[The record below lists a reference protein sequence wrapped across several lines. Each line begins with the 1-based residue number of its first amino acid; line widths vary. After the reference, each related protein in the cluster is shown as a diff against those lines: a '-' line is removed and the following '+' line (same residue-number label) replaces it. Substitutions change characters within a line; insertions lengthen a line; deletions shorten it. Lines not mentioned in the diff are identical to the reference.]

1 MKFQAVASGAHSAPS
16 LLGIGILHALPL
28 PLEGTNRMAFGFET
42 ILAALLAGSAFSL
55 VFSQFFR
62 LLSEMVDLERGDVPR
77 LFVLGLMVLAGPH
90 ILAAAARKLGRLRE
104 YPWEYVAVIYLVSV
118 VWAGV
123 LGMGIIAAI
132 SGAWALSS

>member
-1 MKFQAVASGAHSAPS
+1 
-16 LLGIGILHALPL
+16 
-28 PLEGTNRMAFGFET
+28 MAFGFET

-77 LFVLGLMVLAGPH
+77 LLVLGLMLLAGPH

-104 YPWEYVAVIYLVSV
+104 YPWEYVAAIYAVSAL
-118 VWAGV
+118 WAGL
-123 LGMGIIAAI
+123 LGLGIIVAI
-132 SGAWALSS
+132 SGAWSLSS